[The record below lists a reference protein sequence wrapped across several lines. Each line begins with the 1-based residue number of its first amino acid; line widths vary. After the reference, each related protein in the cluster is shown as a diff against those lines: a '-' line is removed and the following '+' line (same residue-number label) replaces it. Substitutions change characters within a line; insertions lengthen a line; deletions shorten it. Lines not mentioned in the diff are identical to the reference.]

1 MAQAIA
7 ALPRRERDVLLLKY
21 DQGYGNSEIGKLL
34 GLRPDHISQ
43 IAHRAKEHLRKKF
56 GGNGVEV

>member
-1 MAQAIA
+1 MERGDGVARAIA

-34 GLRPDHISQ
+34 GLRPVTYPRSPTGPKSTC
-43 IAHRAKEHLRKKF
+43 AKI
-56 GGNGVEV
+56 G